1 MINPE
6 QMQDK
11 TDQELVALTLENQ
24 GNFLYLLKRYED
36 KLKRY
41 ILRISNVSG
50 EEAEDILQDTFIKV
64 YQNLNDFDPSLKFSS
79 WIYRITHNEV
89 ISHHRRRQARPE
101 GYRMEISEELANK
114 LAADLD
120 TEREIDL
127 GLLRDNLEAALLN
140 IDEKYREVIILKFFE
155 GLDYREI
162 SDVLK
167 KPVGTIGTLINRAKN
182 KLREEIGEKISVA

>member
-1 MINPE
+1 
-6 QMQDK
+6 MQDK

-24 GNFLYLLKRYED
+24 GYFLYLLKRYED

-50 EEAEDILQDTFIKV
+50 DEAEDILQDTFVKV
-64 YQNLNDFDPSLKFSS
+64 YRNLNDFDQNLKFSS

-89 ISHHRRRQARPE
+89 ISHYRRRQARPE
-101 GYRMEISEELANK
+101 GYRLELSEELAHK
-114 LAADLD
+114 LASDLD

-127 GLLRDNLEAALLN
+127 GLLRDNLEAALSN

-182 KLREEIGEKISVA
+182 KLREEIGEKIRVA